1 MQELMGEQPKIQKV
15 NKPLKRTGS
24 DPRFNDEAY
33 LQKIENQTLAAMEA
47 MLGSG
52 QQEAV
57 QEEVKEEQKES
68 EKKVRRKG
76 SFDLETN

>member
-1 MQELMGEQPKIQKV
+1 
-15 NKPLKRTGS
+15 
-24 DPRFNDEAY
+24 
-33 LQKIENQTLAAMEA
+33 MEA